1 LGFQNNIYMLVALR
15 FAIIDRS
22 LSVDPG
28 PIYDGFCNLLSF
40 LASFSTEFP
49 LAFMAVGLGRGG
61 GASVTSFLMLMVGL
75 VFVVDFITSG
85 ARGNI
90 VLAEVILGFT
100 MLVGRTVAPAE
111 WR

>member
-1 LGFQNNIYMLVALR
+1 MLVALR

-40 LASFSTEFP
+40 LASFSTEPPFEFIA
-49 LAFMAVGLGRGG
+49 LVLGRGG
-61 GASVTSFLMLMVGL
+61 VGTSVTSFLMLMVGL
-75 VFVVDFITSG
+75 LFVVDFITSG

-90 VLAEVILGFT
+90 VLAEVKLGFT
-100 MLVGRTVAPAE
+100 MLLGRTVAPAE
-111 WR
+111 

>member
-1 LGFQNNIYMLVALR
+1 MLVALR

-40 LASFSTEFP
+40 LASFSTEPPFAFTA
-49 LAFMAVGLGRGG
+49 LALGRGG
-61 GASVTSFLMLMVGL
+61 VGTSVTSFLIVGL
-75 VFVVDFITSG
+75 LFVVDFITSG

-90 VLAEVILGFT
+90 VLAEVMLGFT
-100 MLVGRTVAPAE
+100 MLLGRTVAPAE
-111 WR
+111 

>member
-1 LGFQNNIYMLVALR
+1 MLVALR

-40 LASFSTEFP
+40 LPSFSTEP
-49 LAFMAVGLGRGG
+49 PVGVGR
-61 GASVTSFLMLMVGL
+61 GASVTSFFMLMVGL
-75 VFVVDFITSG
+75 LFVVDFITSG

-100 MLVGRTVAPAE
+100 ILVGRTVAPAE
-111 WR
+111 